1 VFVFRPHEADLIVA
15 SPWHIITRA
24 NSNLCLGRASNL
36 LFTGQTWL
44 RDAGVVEDS

>member
-1 VFVFRPHEADLIVA
+1 VA

-24 NSNLCLGRASNL
+24 NSDLCLGHASNL